1 MFSSVAS
8 PLSFWRTGLIEFV
21 GEIESGGWPFPWPFV
36 GVEAWGMLRRTN
48 ECQKRDDQE
57 RDKRAKATHF
67 SGLGIAVPTVLWS
80 AFPAFESA

>member
-36 GVEAWGMLRRTN
+36 GVEAWGMLHGTN
-48 ECQKRDDQE
+48 ECQKRG
-57 RDKRAKATHF
+57 R
-67 SGLGIAVPTVLWS
+67 SGTRQDGKGDALLGIGNSCAYGALVRLS
-80 AFPAFESA
+80 SL